1 VRRLGLWL
9 SQRRLPAATINT
21 YLQRLIP
28 QPKHPLDELVP
39 GAVYGDPAAPTALFL
54 PAADSGTL
62 AAAVAR
68 LLDEGE
74 LSFGFQPYPLLLDE
88 LAHWGGRDWA
98 AEERAIVTAALAGC
112 ERVAWQPGEHWW
124 EQVEQAIG
132 RATTNERLEPTL
144 ATQTA

>member
-1 VRRLGLWL
+1 M
-9 SQRRLPAATINT
+9 
-21 YLQRLIP
+21 QRLIP
-28 QPKHPLDELVP
+28 QPKHPLDELTP
-39 GAVYGDPAAPTALFL
+39 GAVYGEPAAPTALFL

-74 LSFGFQPYPLLLDE
+74 LSFGFQPYPLLLEE
-88 LAHWGGRDWA
+88 LARWGGRDWA
-98 AEERAIVTAALAGC
+98 AEERAIVAAALAGC
-112 ERVAWQPGEHWW
+112 ERIAWQPGERWW
-124 EQVEQAIG
+124 EQVEQTVG